1 MKYIKFFVTAF
12 RQRRERRHFQA
23 LLFLRLQVDE
33 LTAEEKLAE
42 KLRVKK
48 LQEESDL
55 ELTKD
60 AFGEARLR
68 FTHLGFFWRERFI
81 HALLFQASAVLQTTS
96 QVLTPCVHLP
106 KKTSTSL
113 KSC

>member
-12 RQRRERRHFQA
+12 RQRRECCHFQA

-33 LTAEEKLAE
+33 LTTEEKLAE

-60 AFGEARLR
+60 AFGEARL
-68 FTHLGFFWRERFI
+68 
-81 HALLFQASAVLQTTS
+81 
-96 QVLTPCVHLP
+96 
-106 KKTSTSL
+106 
-113 KSC
+113 